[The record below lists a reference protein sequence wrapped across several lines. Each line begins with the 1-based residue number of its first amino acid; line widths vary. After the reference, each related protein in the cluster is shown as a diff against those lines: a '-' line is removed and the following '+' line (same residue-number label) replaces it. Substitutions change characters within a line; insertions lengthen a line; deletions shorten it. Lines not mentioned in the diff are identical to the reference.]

1 MKQVY
6 VSDIIEEPGGF
17 KYSIKM
23 LIFVGIAM
31 IFDGYDFM
39 IVSFTMPQITAEMEL
54 GLMATGSL
62 ASFSLLGML
71 IGGFAAGYLADK
83 FGRKH
88 VMNVSI
94 MIYALLTVPIFFVH
108 SYDAFALCR
117 ILSGVGVGAV
127 IPLSVTIVS
136 EYAPTKH
143 RGAFVTITKTFM
155 MIGWVIA
162 GLVAMYVVP
171 NFGWRMCFLI
181 GGFPFIY
188 GILMYLL
195 VPESVQWLLSKGC
208 NEEAMSIVNKINSQL
223 KEPKEGGYSIDEIK
237 VTPAVKK
244 GQLRQVVSK
253 KHLRVTIGIWLVA
266 FTTCSLSYGL
276 TNWMPTVLVH
286 NGYSVTASYAYTTL
300 MNALGCIG
308 AVTAG
313 VAADKLGRL
322 RSAYISF
329 ALAALSVLFMAFF
342 GIGSMIIPACI
353 LMGFA
358 INWAYMS
365 PAPITI
371 ESYPTEIRAT
381 AQACVTTV
389 ARVGGLITPMVIGG
403 ALQSGSAF
411 TTVLVIF
418 LVPLALAAVFTKVFI
433 KTETKGLVTE
443 QLGNFSEE

>member
-1 MKQVY
+1 MTQVY
-6 VSDIIEEPGGF
+6 VSDIIEKPGGF

-117 ILSGVGVGAV
+117 IFSGVGVGAV

-162 GLVAMYVVP
+162 GLVAM
-171 NFGWRMCFLI
+171 
-181 GGFPFIY
+181 
-188 GILMYLL
+188 
-195 VPESVQWLLSKGC
+195 
-208 NEEAMSIVNKINSQL
+208 
-223 KEPKEGGYSIDEIK
+223 
-237 VTPAVKK
+237 
-244 GQLRQVVSK
+244 
-253 KHLRVTIGIWLVA
+253 
-266 FTTCSLSYGL
+266 
-276 TNWMPTVLVH
+276 
-286 NGYSVTASYAYTTL
+286 
-300 MNALGCIG
+300 
-308 AVTAG
+308 
-313 VAADKLGRL
+313 
-322 RSAYISF
+322 
-329 ALAALSVLFMAFF
+329 
-342 GIGSMIIPACI
+342 
-353 LMGFA
+353 
-358 INWAYMS
+358 
-365 PAPITI
+365 
-371 ESYPTEIRAT
+371 
-381 AQACVTTV
+381 
-389 ARVGGLITPMVIGG
+389 
-403 ALQSGSAF
+403 
-411 TTVLVIF
+411 
-418 LVPLALAAVFTKVFI
+418 
-433 KTETKGLVTE
+433 
-443 QLGNFSEE
+443 